1 MHQKKANA
9 KTYEFDIWIFEI
21 YEIFIYEIYEFII
34 FVHVFMCNKCYN
46 LIKQH
51 VYHFSLT
58 IFDLK
63 DSVIDYED

>member
-1 MHQKKANA
+1 MN
-9 KTYEFDIWIFEI
+9 
-21 YEIFIYEIYEFII
+21 IYEIYEFII

-51 VYHFSLT
+51 IYHFSLT

-63 DSVIDYED
+63 DSVIDYEHQMFYYF